1 MNNTPKLDNCKIFWK
16 QVLTLSTAL
25 NILKCNSKKWRWF
38 PSLAQDI
45 ASAMPT
51 TIADA
56 QKKGSGYD
64 GQAKMKEDCQ
74 SSLLSSLNG
83 TITDAIMLSTI
94 SCAKGYHTSQRTL
107 K

>member
-25 NILKCNSKKWRWF
+25 NILSATARNGGG
-38 PSLAQDI
+38 SLLSHKILRLRCLPLLQ
-45 ASAMPT
+45 MP
-51 TIADA
+51 
-56 QKKGSGYD
+56 KRRGSGYD